1 MHYRLLFRPPLLWV
15 TIAECLLLAAAVVL
29 AWHIW
34 QGRHPSVASPSQSA
48 AAAPV
53 SQLPASRSPAL
64 PSTSP
69 SPAPAGSAPQAGP
82 TPGTRTD
89 AAFLS
94 RQMTELNRVEATF
107 EDLEWRM
114 TKALADAIQ
123 NYVERVVL
131 PPIER
136 SERSHP

>member
-1 MHYRLLFRPPLLWV
+1 MHYRLLFRPPLVWV
-15 TIAECLLLAAAVVL
+15 TIAECILAAAAVAL

-34 QGRHPSVASPSQSA
+34 QGRHPGVPSPSQAAVSA
-48 AAAPV
+48 LT
-53 SQLPASRSPAL
+53 SQPPTSSSPAL
-64 PSTSP
+64 PSTLP
-69 SPAPAGSAPQAGP
+69 SPAPAGVAPQAGP

-94 RQMTELNRVEATF
+94 RQIKELNRVEAAF

-114 TKALADAIQ
+114 TKALADAIE

-136 SERSHP
+136 FERSHP

>member
-1 MHYRLLFRPPLLWV
+1 MHYRLLIRPPLLWV
-15 TIAECLLLAAAVVL
+15 TIAECILFIAAVVL

-34 QGRHPSVASPSQSA
+34 QGRLAPVASQGQA
-48 AAAPV
+48 TVAAPV
-53 SQLPASRSPAL
+53 PETPASL
-64 PSTSP
+64 GPSATSP
-69 SPAPAGSAPQAGP
+69 LPAPAGGAPEAGP

-94 RQMTELNRVEATF
+94 RQMKELNRVEAAF

-114 TKALADAIQ
+114 TKTLADAIQ

>member
-15 TIAECLLLAAAVVL
+15 TIAECILLAAAVAL

-34 QGRHPSVASPSQSA
+34 QGRHPSVASPSHA
-48 AAAPV
+48 AVAAPV
-53 SQLPASRSPAL
+53 SQPPASS
-64 PSTSP
+64 
-69 SPAPAGSAPQAGP
+69 SPAPPPTTAPPPAGGAPQAGP

-94 RQMTELNRVEATF
+94 RQMTELNRVEAAF
-107 EDLEWRM
+107 ENLEWRM

-136 SERSHP
+136 SEGSHP

>member
-15 TIAECLLLAAAVVL
+15 TIAEFILFVAALTL

-34 QGRHPSVASPSQSA
+34 QWRLPRAASPGQAAVSA
-48 AAAPV
+48 PMA
-53 SQLPASRSPAL
+53 
-64 PSTSP
+64 T
-69 SPAPAGSAPQAGP
+69 PAPANSPATSPLPAPPAGAP
-82 TPGTRTD
+82 EPGPMPGTRTD

-94 RQMTELNRVEATF
+94 RQMKELNRVEAAF